1 MFKIAT
7 LFSWIWSVEHA
18 LTRMQIPHEIIF
30 ACDIDEFARQT
41 YKANFDIKDDVFFRD
56 VCEIE
61 WKKFRWKVDL
71 LVWWSP
77 CQSFSMVGK
86 RKGLWDDRWNL
97 IYQFIRIVDETQPKA
112 FIFENVKWLLS
123 HDWWN
128 TFKTILKAFDTLWY
142 HYKYQVLNAKNYW
155 MPQHR
160 ERIALVWFRNETT
173 YNKFSFPREVP
184 LEITMKDLLE
194 DNADSKYYLWE
205 KWINFVTSEKNLKKR
220 YTQIN
225 WEIALCQKA
234 NQQFNRHWD
243 FIKVKPKKDVEEKYY
258 LSEKLKKYVLSS
270 GTKDFYSKPEI
281 DLDVARPLLQS
292 MHKMHRAWVDNYISK
307 GEKIRKLTP
316 RECFRLMWFS
326 DDYKIT
332 VSDTQAYKQAWNS
345 IVVNIFFHLL
355 PALWFNEINSF
366 LDKNCLHLAS
376 IKKINENR
384 VK

>member
-142 HYKYQVLNAKNYW
+142 HYKYQVLNAKKYW

>member
-1 MFKIAT
+1 
-7 LFSWIWSVEHA
+7 
-18 LTRMQIPHEIIF
+18 MQIPHEIVF

-56 VCEIE
+56 VCEIN
-61 WKKFRWKVDL
+61 WKKFQGKIDL

-86 RKGLWDDRWNL
+86 RKGLGDDRWNL

-142 HYKYQVLNAKNYW
+142 SYRYQVLNAKNYG

-160 ERIALVWFRNETT
+160 ERIALVWFKNETM
-173 YNKFSFPREVP
+173 YNKFSFPKEVP

-205 KWINFVTSEKNLKKR
+205 KGINFVTSEKNLKKR

-225 WEIALCQKA
+225 WKIALCQKA

-292 MHKMHRAWVDNYISK
+292 MHKMHRAGVDNYISK

-326 DDYKIT
+326 DDYKIP

-345 IVVNIFFHLL
+345 IVVNVFFHLL

-366 LDKNCLHLAS
+366 LDKSCLHLTS
-376 IKKINENR
+376 IKKVNENR